1 MISVKA
7 ALQGWNFILSTITLL
22 LALTICLISKN
33 SNAEQPFG
41 ALMQTENLVNKKE
54 QHYSKPSEEVLQKTL
69 TPLQY
74 KVTQKEATEPP
85 FKNEYWDEKR
95 QGIYVDIVT
104 GEPLFSSQ
112 DKFDSGTGWPSFS
125 KPLVAEHITENN
137 DFSLFSRR
145 TEVRS
150 RFGDSHLGHVFEDG
164 PKPTGLRYCM
174 NSAALRFIPVEELD
188 RAGYGEFLSL
198 FNANDPNK

>member
-1 MISVKA
+1 MKKVTSLIVLA
-7 ALQGWNFILSTITLL
+7 ITLL
-22 LALTICLISKN
+22 SKN
-33 SNAEQPFG
+33 NHAEQASG
-41 ALMQTENLVNKKE
+41 AFMQSENLVNKKE
-54 QHYSKPSEEVLQKTL
+54 QNYSKPSDEIIQKTL

-74 KVTQKEATEPP
+74 KVTQKEGTEPP
-85 FKNEYWDEKR
+85 FNNEYWDEKR

-125 KPLVAEHITENN
+125 KPLVAEHITEKN

-174 NSAALRFIPVEELD
+174 NSAALRFIPLKDMEKN
-188 RAGYGEFLSL
+188 GYGEFLTL
-198 FNANDPNK
+198 FNTSDPAK